1 LTTKFLYLG
10 TIKEIKVMNKHIK
23 NTIEQVSN
31 SFPSLFSRED
41 VIKLLTDL
49 NAEMQSSPQ
58 LVIEKD
64 ALIDIFRETFSD
76 KDFRNVVST
85 DDIELSLSYNNK
97 IEIENVPIDED
108 EIISSAVDA
117 LEASWDSLMEAAN
130 EED

>member
-1 LTTKFLYLG
+1 
-10 TIKEIKVMNKHIK
+10 MNKHIK

-41 VIKLLTDL
+41 VIKLLVDL
-49 NAEMQSSPQ
+49 NAEMQNGPQ

-76 KDFRNVVST
+76 KDFRNVVNT
-85 DDIELSLSYNNK
+85 DDIELSLPYNNK
-97 IEIENVPIDED
+97 IEIESVPIDED
-108 EIISSAVDA
+108 EIVSSAVDA
-117 LEASWDSLMEAAN
+117 LEASWDSLVEAAN

>member
-1 LTTKFLYLG
+1 
-10 TIKEIKVMNKHIK
+10 MNKHIK
-23 NTIEQVSN
+23 NTIEQVST

-49 NAEMQSSPQ
+49 NAEMQSGPQ

-64 ALIDIFRETFSD
+64 ALVDIFRETFSD
-76 KDFRNVVST
+76 KDFRNVVDT
-85 DDIELSLSYNNK
+85 DSIELSLSYNNK

-117 LEASWDSLMEAAN
+117 LEASWDALVEAAN
-130 EED
+130 ED

>member
-1 LTTKFLYLG
+1 
-10 TIKEIKVMNKHIK
+10 MNKHIK

-49 NAEMQSSPQ
+49 NAEMQSGPQ

-76 KDFRNVVST
+76 KEFGNIVDT
-85 DDIELSLSYNNK
+85 DSIELSLSYNNK

-108 EIISSAVDA
+108 EIVSSAVDA

>member
-1 LTTKFLYLG
+1 
-10 TIKEIKVMNKHIK
+10 MNKHIK

-49 NAEMQSSPQ
+49 NAEMQAGPQ

-76 KDFRNVVST
+76 KEFGNIVDT
-85 DDIELSLSYNNK
+85 DSIELSLSYNNK

-108 EIISSAVDA
+108 EIVSSAVDA
-117 LEASWDSLMEAAN
+117 LEASWDALIEAAN

>member
-1 LTTKFLYLG
+1 
-10 TIKEIKVMNKHIK
+10 MNKHIK
-23 NTIEQVSN
+23 NTIEQVST

-49 NAEMQSSPQ
+49 NAEMQSGPQ

-64 ALIDIFRETFSD
+64 ALVDIFRETFSD
-76 KDFRNVVST
+76 KDFRNVVDT
-85 DDIELSLSYNNK
+85 DSIELSLTYNNK

-117 LEASWDSLMEAAN
+117 LEASWDALIEAAN
-130 EED
+130 ED

>member
-1 LTTKFLYLG
+1 
-10 TIKEIKVMNKHIK
+10 MNKHIK

-41 VIKLLTDL
+41 VIKLLVDL
-49 NAEMQSSPQ
+49 NAEMQNGPQ

-76 KDFRNVVST
+76 KDFRNVVNT
-85 DDIELSLSYNNK
+85 DDIELSLTYNNK
-97 IEIENVPIDED
+97 IEIESVPIDED
-108 EIISSAVDA
+108 EIVSSAVDA
-117 LEASWDSLMEAAN
+117 LEASWDSLVEAAN

>member
-1 LTTKFLYLG
+1 
-10 TIKEIKVMNKHIK
+10 MNKHIK

-49 NAEMQSSPQ
+49 NAEMQNGPQ

-64 ALIDIFRETFSD
+64 ALVDIFRQTFSE
-76 KDFRNVVST
+76 KDFDNIVDT
-85 DDIELSLSYNNK
+85 DSIELSLSYNNK

-108 EIISSAVDA
+108 ELVTFAVDA
-117 LEASWDSLMEAAN
+117 LEASWDALTEAAN

>member
-1 LTTKFLYLG
+1 
-10 TIKEIKVMNKHIK
+10 MNKHIK

-76 KDFRNVVST
+76 KDFRNVVDT
-85 DDIELSLSYNNK
+85 DDIELSISYNNK

-108 EIISSAVDA
+108 EIVSSAVDA
-117 LEASWDSLMEAAN
+117 LEASWDSLVEAAN

>member
-1 LTTKFLYLG
+1 
-10 TIKEIKVMNKHIK
+10 MNKHIK

-49 NAEMQSSPQ
+49 NAEMQAGPQ

-76 KDFRNVVST
+76 KEFGNIVDT
-85 DDIELSLSYNNK
+85 DSIELSLSYNNK

-108 EIISSAVDA
+108 EIVSSAVDA
-117 LEASWDSLMEAAN
+117 LEASWDALVEAAN
-130 EED
+130 ED

>member
-1 LTTKFLYLG
+1 
-10 TIKEIKVMNKHIK
+10 MNNHIK

-41 VIKLLTDL
+41 VIKLLVDL
-49 NAEMQSSPQ
+49 NAEMQNGPQ

-85 DDIELSLSYNNK
+85 DDIELSLNHNNQ

-117 LEASWDSLMEAAN
+117 LEASWDALIEAAN

>member
-1 LTTKFLYLG
+1 
-10 TIKEIKVMNKHIK
+10 MNNHIK

-41 VIKLLTDL
+41 VIKLLVDL
-49 NAEMQSSPQ
+49 NAEMQNGPQ

-76 KDFRNVVST
+76 KDFSNVVST
-85 DDIELSLSYNNK
+85 DDIELSLNHNNQ

-117 LEASWDSLMEAAN
+117 LEASWDALIEAAN
-130 EED
+130 ED

>member
-1 LTTKFLYLG
+1 MQKNIL
-10 TIKEIKVMNKHIK
+10 
-23 NTIEQVSN
+23 NTINKVSN

-49 NAEMQSSPQ
+49 DAELAAGGPKM
-58 LVIEKD
+58 LIEKD

-76 KDFRNVVST
+76 KDFRNVVDT
-85 DDIELSLSYNNK
+85 DDIELSISYNNK

-117 LEASWDSLMEAAN
+117 LEASWDSLMEAAT

>member
-1 LTTKFLYLG
+1 
-10 TIKEIKVMNKHIK
+10 
-23 NTIEQVSN
+23 
-31 SFPSLFSRED
+31 
-41 VIKLLTDL
+41 
-49 NAEMQSSPQ
+49 MQSGPQ

-76 KDFRNVVST
+76 KDFRNVVNT
-85 DDIELSLSYNNK
+85 DDIELSLTYNNK

-108 EIISSAVDA
+108 EIVSSAVDA

>member
-1 LTTKFLYLG
+1 MQKNIL
-10 TIKEIKVMNKHIK
+10 
-23 NTIEQVSN
+23 NTINKVSN

-49 NAEMQSSPQ
+49 DAEMAAEGPKM
-58 LVIEKD
+58 LIEKD

-76 KDFRNVVST
+76 KDFRNVVDT
-85 DDIELSLSYNNK
+85 DSIELSLSYNNK

-117 LEASWDSLMEAAN
+117 LEASWDSLVEAAN
-130 EED
+130 EGD

>member
-1 LTTKFLYLG
+1 
-10 TIKEIKVMNKHIK
+10 MNKHIK
-23 NTIEQVSN
+23 NTIEQVST

-49 NAEMQSSPQ
+49 NAEMQSGPQ

-64 ALIDIFRETFSD
+64 ALVDIFRETFSD
-76 KDFRNVVST
+76 KDFRNVVDT
-85 DDIELSLSYNNK
+85 DSIELSLTYNNK

-117 LEASWDSLMEAAN
+117 LEASWDALVEAAN
-130 EED
+130 ED

>member
-1 LTTKFLYLG
+1 
-10 TIKEIKVMNKHIK
+10 MNKHIK
-23 NTIEQVSN
+23 NTIEQVST

-49 NAEMQSSPQ
+49 NAEMQSGPQ

-64 ALIDIFRETFSD
+64 ALVDIFRETFSD

-117 LEASWDSLMEAAN
+117 LEASWDALVEAAN
-130 EED
+130 ED